1 MARVE
6 LRDVVKRFG
15 KTVAV
20 DHVSLEINDKEFFIL
35 LGPSGCGKTTTLRLV
50 AGLEYPDEGSILID
64 GEDVTYS
71 EPKDRNVAMVF
82 QNYALYPNMS
92 VYDNIA
98 FPLKIRKKQLGI
110 TDDEIR
116 KSVTEVARLLRIE
129 DLLNR
134 KPSQLSGGQ
143 QQRVALARALVRR
156 PKIWLMDEPLSNLD
170 ALLRIA
176 MRAELKRLQKE
187 LGITTIYVTHDQ
199 AEAMSM
205 ADRIA
210 VMNKGRVIQ
219 VGDPK
224 EVFLEPRH
232 VFVATFLGSPPMN
245 IIECVIEA
253 IDNGLLLSCPGFTKE
268 IKGVSSDEVDGVKG
282 KVYLGIRP
290 EFISI
295 SKSPLPGTIKG
306 VVYVVE
312 PLGTE
317 NIVSVNIIG
326 DIIVKVK
333 VGSDINVNTGETIYL
348 YPDWKRISIFDSD
361 TGKLLTRIT
370 KQLREEYTEE
380 AMV

>member
-1 MARVE
+1 MASVE

-20 DHVSLEINDKEFFIL
+20 DHVSIEIRDREFFVL

-71 EPKDRNVAMVF
+71 EPKERNVAMVF

-92 VYDNIA
+92 VFDNIA
-98 FPLKIRKKQLGI
+98 FPLKIRKKYLGLN
-110 TDDEIR
+110 DDEI
-116 KSVTEVARLLRIE
+116 KKNVVEIARLLRIE
-129 DLLNR
+129 ELLDR
-134 KPSQLSGGQ
+134 KPGQLSGGQ

-210 VMNKGRVIQ
+210 VMNKGKVIQ
-219 VGDPK
+219 VGGPK
-224 EVFLEPRH
+224 DVFLEPSH

-245 IIECVIEA
+245 IVECRLESADNRIFIECP
-253 IDNGLLLSCPGFTKE
+253 GLKRELDVP
-268 IKGVSSDEVDGVKG
+268 EVDEYSELRG
-282 KVYLGIRP
+282 KIYLGIRP

-295 SKSPLPGTIKG
+295 SKTPQPASIKG
-306 VVYVVE
+306 TVYVVE

-317 NIVSVNIIG
+317 NIISVNIDGDSIIKVKTGPDINVKIG
-326 DIIVKVK
+326 DII
-333 VGSDINVNTGETIYL
+333 YL
-348 YPDWKRISIFDSD
+348 KPNWQRVSIFDANS
-361 TGKLLTRIT
+361 GNLLSNITRRLR
-370 KQLREEYTEE
+370 QLS
-380 AMV
+380 